1 MGVLGRDSME
11 AIGSVLAMACAALIA
26 LISALFFLG
35 LPFFMWFAFGDTGAP
50 GLWWMLWFLAALFV
64 LFFNITRA
72 IEVFHHQS
80 LRDLGQMLLASSSLI
95 LTCPLTMGA
104 LAS

>member
-1 MGVLGRDSME
+1 MTMTQFQKY
-11 AIGSVLAMACAALIA
+11 IA
-26 LISALFFLG
+26 QK
-35 LPFFMWFAFGDTGAP
+35 T
-50 GLWWMLWFLAALFV
+50 LWFLAALFV
-64 LFFNITRA
+64 LFFNIIRA